1 MGEGSNGDTSALPP
15 NMFTVGPVSKT
26 CAARIGRLALP
37 RRSPISTPNYIVI
50 TSRGA
55 VPHVAQDVFSDSTGI
70 PGVYVALEDCK
81 SILAL
86 ALLPL
91 ADTVLT
97 RHPAVIERAPQV
109 VPPILQ
115 YKPPGSVSPLRS
127 FIALP
132 DDSPLVLGPRRV
144 PAIACPGSNTSN
156 DIQIFTSVGFTR
168 LAVSYYSDAAAHLK
182 PDIMVGLAD
191 ISFGVDKFSQKR
203 KETMA
208 DRTSRWML
216 EQVQSI
222 KSAGAPRYDE
232 PAVFAPVL
240 PLEAEAQRWY
250 FEELVDS
257 MLDSIGGLAVYDA
270 DSLRGLPEPLQNLP
284 RLSFT
289 KPDTPQKL
297 LGEIS
302 QGVDVFTIPFIGSA
316 TDAGIALDF
325 SFPVQSHHSN
335 GSTNG
340 HVSKSLGVDMWSDSH
355 TTSLTPLSDGC
366 LCYACT
372 NHHRAYLKHLL
383 GAKEMLGW
391 VLLQIHN
398 HHTMDKFF
406 EGVRSSIRDGSFE
419 ADKAAFERLYEP
431 TLPAKTGQG
440 PR

>member
-1 MGEGSNGDTSALPP
+1 
-15 NMFTVGPVSKT
+15 MFTVGPVSKT

-70 PGVYVALEDCK
+70 PGVYVALEDF
-81 SILAL
+81 
-86 ALLPL
+86 
-91 ADTVLT
+91 
-97 RHPAVIERAPQV
+97 IERAPQV

-366 LCYACT
+366 
-372 NHHRAYLKHLL
+372 
-383 GAKEMLGW
+383 AKEMLGW

-440 PR
+440 PRVRGYQYKSDGPGEVKRNPTAFRSLDGQGEKSLETPHANPIIDVKDIEGAGLAKKT